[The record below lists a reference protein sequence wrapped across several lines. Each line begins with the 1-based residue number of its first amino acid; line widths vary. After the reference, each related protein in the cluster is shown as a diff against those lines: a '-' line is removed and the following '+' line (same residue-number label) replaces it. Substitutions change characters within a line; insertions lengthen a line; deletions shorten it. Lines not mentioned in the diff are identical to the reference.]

1 MSEVSLSETSELSM
15 KKQKIVFVIAGVLIL
30 IAAFLRFYKIEG
42 FMTFL
47 GDQGRDAIIVKR
59 ILTFEHFPSI
69 GAPSSV
75 GQIYLGPFYY
85 YLITPFLLL
94 TNFNPVGL
102 GMGVALLSL
111 IGIVHAWFVL
121 HKKYGM
127 ITSIPFLSFMVF
139 SFVLIELSRFS
150 WNPNLLPFFTF
161 LMLYF
166 FYKWL
171 QDNKIIYAVLFG
183 AFTSFSIQLHY
194 LSILSFIPVAAVY
207 IYYIFNLKKKTQL
220 LKQTAASFS
229 SFLFFSSPLI
239 LFDLRHN
246 FLNTKNFIALF
257 TEGKVS
263 SDTGYISKFL
273 GTTQAFFNHALQ
285 IEISATVAVF
295 LFLVLS
301 TLGFLIIKKTKSI
314 LIALNILSFIVFIL
328 GFSFLASARHYH
340 YFGPVYVSFYLLL
353 SCIPMLLK
361 NKFRQYALS
370 TLLVIIFISFQIP
383 NYYFLFR
390 NPNNQ
395 IGYAKEVASSFKP
408 FITNQPIQ
416 IVALPFTET
425 DAHFRY
431 FLELNGYK
439 ILPHDSPEQAAELY
453 VMCFDTKN
461 CKPTDDPHW
470 QIAAFTNKQLSGF
483 WKAKNV
489 TIYKIIHGK

>member
-1 MSEVSLSETSELSM
+1 M
-15 KKQKIVFVIAGVLIL
+15 KKQKLIFIIAGVLIL
-30 IAAFLRFYKIEG
+30 IAAFLRLYQIEG

-47 GDQGRDAIIVKR
+47 GDQGRDALIVKR
-59 ILTFEHFPSI
+59 ILRFEHFPAI

-85 YLITPFLLL
+85 YLITPFLLF

-102 GMGVALLSL
+102 GIGVAILSVA
-111 IGIVHAWFVL
+111 GIAHAWYVIQ
-121 HKKYGM
+121 KKYGVA
-127 ITSIPFLSFMVF
+127 TSIPFLFFMVF

-161 LMLYF
+161 LMIYF
-166 FYKWL
+166 FYKWIKEHTI
-171 QDNKIIYAVLFG
+171 NYAILFG
-183 AFTSFSIQLHY
+183 AFTSFCIQLHY
-194 LSILSFIPVAAVY
+194 LSVLSFLPVIVVY
-207 IYYIFNLKKKTQL
+207 IYFISHIKKKAEM
-220 LKQTAASFS
+220 LKQTAVSFG

-263 SDTGYISKFL
+263 SDASYWSKFL
-273 GTTQAFFNHALQ
+273 ETNRAFFNHALQ
-285 IEISATVAVF
+285 MEMSPMMAGL
-295 LFLVLS
+295 LFFVLV
-301 TLGFLIIKKTKSI
+301 TLGFLIIKKTKSV
-314 LIALNILSFIVFIL
+314 LISLNILSFIVFIL
-328 GFSFLASARHYH
+328 GFSVLASARHYH

-353 SCIPMLLK
+353 ACIPLLLK
-361 NKFRQYALS
+361 TKLHQYISAA
-370 TLLVIIFISFQIP
+370 LLVIIFISFQIP
-383 NYYFLFR
+383 NYYFLFKK
-390 NPNNQ
+390 PNSQ
-395 IGYAKEVASSFKP
+395 IGYARDIAASFKP
-408 FITNQPIQ
+408 YIKDQPIQ

-431 FLELNGYK
+431 FLEIDGYK
-439 ILPHDSPEQAAELY
+439 ILPHDSPEQPAELF
-453 VMCFDTKN
+453 VMCFKPSE

-470 QIAAFTNKQLSGF
+470 QIAAFENKQLAGF

>member
-1 MSEVSLSETSELSM
+1 M
-15 KKQKIVFVIAGVLIL
+15 KKQKIIFIIAGVLIL
-30 IAAFLRFYKIEG
+30 IAAFLRLYQIEG

-59 ILTFEHFPSI
+59 ILRFEHFPAI

-85 YLITPFLLL
+85 YLITPFLLF

-102 GMGVALLSL
+102 GIGVALLS
-111 IGIVHAWFVL
+111 IAGIVHAWYIL
-121 HKKYGM
+121 QKKYGPVV
-127 ITSIPFLSFMVF
+127 SLPFLVFMVS

-161 LMLYF
+161 LTIYF
-166 FYKWL
+166 FYKWVKE
-171 QDNKIIYAVLFG
+171 QNVMYALLFG
-183 AFTSFSIQLHY
+183 AFTSFCIQLHY
-194 LSILSFIPVAAVY
+194 LSALSFIPITIVY
-207 IYYIFNLKKKTQL
+207 LYFVFHLKKKIIF
-220 LKQTAASFS
+220 LKQSVFALT
-229 SFLFFSSPLI
+229 SFLFFNAPLI

-263 SDTGYISKFL
+263 SDANYISKFL
-273 GTTQAFFNHALQ
+273 ETNQAFFNHALQ
-285 IEISATVAVF
+285 IEMEPMIAALAFFIVV
-295 LFLVLS
+295 

-314 LIALNILSFIVFIL
+314 LISLNILSFIIYIL
-328 GFSFLASARHYH
+328 GFSVLASARHYH
-340 YFGPVYVSFYLLL
+340 YYGPIYVSFYLLL
-353 SCIPMLLK
+353 ACIPLLFK
-361 NKFRQYALS
+361 NALQKYV
-370 TLLVIIFISFQIP
+370 TAAILAAVFISFQIP
-383 NYYFLFR
+383 HYYFLFN

-395 IGYAKEVASSFKP
+395 IKYAREMASTFKP
-408 FITNQPIQ
+408 YIKDQPIQ

-431 FLELNGYK
+431 FLELDGYK
-439 ILPHDSPEQAAELY
+439 ILDHDSPEQPAELF
-453 VMCFDTKN
+453 VMCFKAND

-470 QIAAFTNKQLSGF
+470 QIAAFQNKQLSGF